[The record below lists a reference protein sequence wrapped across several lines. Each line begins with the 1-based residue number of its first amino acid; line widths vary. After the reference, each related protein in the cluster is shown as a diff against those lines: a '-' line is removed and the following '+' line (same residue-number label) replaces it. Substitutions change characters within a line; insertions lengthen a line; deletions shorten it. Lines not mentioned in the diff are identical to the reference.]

1 MRLVPWLSRRRGTV
15 APDRPVDP
23 AMLPAVRA
31 EHFPESGPVPW
42 LDRPDAE
49 AAIAKA
55 VSRGELNN
63 DEATLARDFS
73 RFGYVVLSAFFKR
86 ERLDAAWAAYEAAIA
101 GGRVEVPMEPIAPDD
116 VLPGRL
122 LNPHLRIP
130 EVDALLRD
138 ERLVAVVE
146 MLFGARVRPF
156 QTIMGHKGSQQ
167 RAHSDSI
174 HMTTYPLGYLAAAW
188 IAFED
193 IHNDSG
199 PLVYYPGSHRIPYI
213 FSHHVGIS
221 QEEFAASGYR
231 AYHDRYEPAVADAIE
246 QNRLEPAYFDAR
258 EGDVLLWH
266 ANLIHG
272 GSPRR
277 DLARSRKALV
287 CHYFA
292 DGCVCYHDLASAV
305 AAFGTPT

>member
-1 MRLVPWLSRRRGTV
+1 MRLLPWLSRRRRPV
-15 APDRPVDP
+15 APEYPVDP
-23 AMLPAVRA
+23 AALPAVRA
-31 EHFPESGPVPW
+31 EYFPASGPVPW

-49 AAIAKA
+49 AAIENA
-55 VSRGELNN
+55 VSRGEIDR
-63 DEATLARDFS
+63 DEATLARDFA
-73 RFGYVVLSAFFKR
+73 RVGYVVLPGFFKR

-101 GGRVEVPMEPIAPDD
+101 RGRIDVPMEPIAPDD
-116 VLPGRL
+116 FLPGRL

-138 ERLVAVVE
+138 QKLVSVVE
-146 MLFGARVRPF
+146 MLFGARARPF

-167 RAHSDSI
+167 REHSDSI

-193 IHNDSG
+193 IHSDSG

-221 QEEFAASGYR
+221 PEEFVANGYR
-231 AYHDRYEPAVADAIE
+231 AYHDRYEPAVAAAIE
-246 QNRLEPAYFDAR
+246 HHGLEPAYFDAR
-258 EGDVLLWH
+258 EGDVLIWH
-266 ANLIHG
+266 GNLIHG
-272 GSPRR
+272 GAPRR
-277 DLARSRKALV
+277 DTARSRKALV

-292 DGCVCYHDLASAV
+292 DGCVCYHDLASAL
-305 AAFGTPT
+305 ADFGTPT